1 MSSTPKDIELYTYVK
16 KLANK
21 KFKSPTGVY
30 KSSWIVKKYKELGGK
45 YKSSSSKSPKL
56 SGLKRWYKEKWVDIN
71 RPMGNRGDY
80 KPCGRSS
87 IKKNSKYP
95 LCRPSVRVNKET
107 PRTLKEISKKSIKK
121 AQKEKKSPSRIQF
134 GKGDVRAQYYGKKS
148 KVMVKVPQE
157 VKRVA
162 LYSFKL
168 KEMGF
173 GGGLKTGWLRAKQL
187 ATKSE
192 IPIEDL
198 KFMRNWFARHIY
210 ASYPSYR
217 KWIAAGKPNEPYWHN
232 KHGIISWLIW
242 GGTPA
247 FKWVNSQKNI
257 NLLNEYYNKDYT
269 KITKQI

>member
-45 YKSSSSKSPKL
+45 YKSSSKSPKL
-56 SGLKRWYKEKWVDIN
+56 SGLKRWYKEKWIDIN
-71 RPMGNRGDY
+71 RPIGKRGDY

-134 GKGDVRAQYYGKKS
+134 GQGDVRSQYYGKKS

-217 KWIAAGKPNEPYWHN
+217 KWIAAGKPDEPYWHN